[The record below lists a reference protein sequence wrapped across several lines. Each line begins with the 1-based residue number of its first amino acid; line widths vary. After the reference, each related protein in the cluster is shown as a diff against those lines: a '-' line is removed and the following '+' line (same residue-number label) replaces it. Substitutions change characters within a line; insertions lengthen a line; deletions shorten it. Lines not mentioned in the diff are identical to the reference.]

1 MVIKINWFFFSL
13 LCLISWGLWGFLSKL
28 ATNYL
33 DFRSIF
39 IYSVVGSMI
48 IGLLTFLS
56 GHAPGIHPKGTSL
69 GIFAGMLGSLG
80 AIFFFSALSKGKASI
95 VVTMTALYPLITILL
110 SYIILKE
117 QITLKQVAGMFFALL
132 AIILFSI

>member
-1 MVIKINWFFFSL
+1 MTNWFFFSL

-39 IYSVVGSMI
+39 IYSVAGSMMV
-48 IGLLTFLS
+48 GLLTFLL
-56 GHAPGIHPKGTSL
+56 GHTPGVHQRGTSL
-69 GIFAGMLGSLG
+69 GILAGMLGSLG
-80 AIFFFSALSKGKASI
+80 AIFFFSALSKGKASV
-95 VVTMTALYPLITILL
+95 VVTMTALYPIITILL
-110 SYIILKE
+110 SSIILRE
-117 QITLKQVAGMFFALL
+117 QITLKQSVGMLFALL